1 MDSNVQP
8 REIPIHPS
16 ANRPHL
22 VLGGDRELVLCA
34 ALLAAVLAF
43 AVSTWW
49 SFALAIVLW
58 LAAVAVLAR
67 MGKADAQARGGQV
80 DAAIA
85 SWKELVAQQ
94 SNDLP
99 VDALLV
105 ELGRAYRAKGDAAE
119 ARKAFQQ
126 IVDQHPNS
134 PYAPMARTELDGLS
148 AS

>member
-1 MDSNVQP
+1 MNIHDQQ

-22 VLGGDRELVLCA
+22 VLGGDRELVLGA

-67 MGKADAQARGGQV
+67 MGKADPMLRHVYLRHVRYATFYPAKSGIHSQV
-80 DAAIA
+80 SITPKL
-85 SWKELVAQQ
+85 W
-94 SNDLP
+94 
-99 VDALLV
+99 
-105 ELGRAYRAKGDAAE
+105 R
-119 ARKAFQQ
+119 
-126 IVDQHPNS
+126 
-134 PYAPMARTELDGLS
+134 
-148 AS
+148 